1 MDFFKNVK
9 LTQKISLLSISFL
22 IFLTIIGVTS
32 VKQLTVLNNKI
43 MELNEQRVAPIIKLE
58 NIKSDIEYIRY
69 EGNSL
74 MDASD
79 DDEKKTIKDAI
90 ATKVSDIDEALLEYK
105 DDEDFSSLFSNY
117 DEFIAA
123 KDTFVEN
130 AEQRGLIQQNGSHL
144 EGQIPPESQDGAGGA
159 PNNMQA
165 FDEAKI
171 ALVESFDEVINNHVL
186 EAQNTY
192 QDSKADYK
200 KTVMILISIVV
211 ICIVISL
218 LLSIVIIR
226 SIIVP
231 VKKVTGKLKEVSESN
246 GDLTQRINYE
256 SKDEIGQLSKSFD
269 LFMDKLQSIIKEVAS
284 SAEVIESSSGQLS
297 KATAITT
304 ESLEEISKT
313 VVDISGGASDG
324 AASAEETT
332 AGLSEAARFSEAASD
347 ASRKTA
353 YNSKKVKE
361 SAEDGANKIDEIVS
375 SITNIASSSKEVSV
389 IINELDYSSRKIG
402 DIIKII
408 TSISEQ
414 TNLLALN
421 AAIEAARAGEAGKG
435 FNVVS
440 DEIRKLAD
448 ESSKAARDIY
458 ELVKDNQLKSASA
471 VTSVNQ
477 VEERVAKGVEKASE
491 VGESIQNIIKNVNE
505 IVVEIEQID
514 KANVQQVEST
524 KEIEQ
529 AINNI
534 ALSSNEIASGT
545 ENISSSIEEQLKTMN
560 GIEKTTE
567 DLLEMSRRLSK
578 ITSGFKV

>member
-1 MDFFKNVK
+1 MGFFKNVK
-9 LTQKISLLSISFL
+9 LTHKISLLSVSFL
-22 IFLTIIGVTS
+22 IFLTIIGAAS
-32 VKQLTVLNNKI
+32 IKQLSGLNNKI
-43 MELNEQRVAPIIKLE
+43 MELNELRVAPIIKLE
-58 NIKSDIEYIRY
+58 NIKSDVEYIRY

-79 DDEKKTIKDAI
+79 DEEKQTIKDAI
-90 ATKVSDIDEALLEYK
+90 ASKVTDIDEALLEYK
-105 DDEDFSSLFSNY
+105 DDEDFRTLFSNY
-117 DEFIAA
+117 DSFITA
-123 KDTFVEN
+123 KDSFVED
-130 AEQRGLIQQNGSHL
+130 AEQRGQMQPGGMQLGDQMQ
-144 EGQIPPESQDGAGGA
+144 QDGQAGGA

-192 QDSKADYK
+192 EDSKADYK
-200 KTVMILISIVV
+200 KTVVILISIVV
-211 ICIVISL
+211 ICAVISL
-218 LLSIVIIR
+218 LLSMIIIR
-226 SIIVP
+226 SIIIP
-231 VKKVTGKLKEVSESN
+231 VKKVTRKLKEVSESN

-269 LFMDKLQSIIKEVAS
+269 LFMDKLQSIIKEVAG
-284 SAEVIESSSGQLS
+284 SAEIIEDSSGQLS

-304 ESLEEISKT
+304 ESLGEISKT
-313 VVDISGGASDG
+313 VLNITGGASDG
-324 AASAEETT
+324 AAAAEETT

-353 YNSKKVKE
+353 YNSRKVKE
-361 SAEDGANKIDEIVS
+361 SAEDGATKIEEIVS
-375 SITNIASSSKEVSV
+375 SITNIASSSKEVSI
-389 IINELDYSSRKIG
+389 IINELDDSSKKIG

-458 ELVKDNQLKSASA
+458 ELVKENQLKSASA
-471 VTSVNQ
+471 VSSVNQ
-477 VEERVAKGVEKASE
+477 VEEKVSQGVEKASE
-491 VGESIQNIIKNVNE
+491 VGESIQNIIKNVKE

-514 KANVQQVEST
+514 KANVQQAEST

-545 ENISSSIEEQLKTMN
+545 ENISASIEEQLKTMTE
-560 GIEKTTE
+560 IEKTTE
-567 DLLEMSRRLSK
+567 SLLEMSRRLSK
-578 ITSGFKV
+578 ITSGFKI